1 MADVNKVNMMVNFL
15 MKFGVVES
23 KAKKIAG
30 DGIIGRK
37 EVKDV
42 VMLSPQLFE
51 LIDKGSN
58 VNGHKPNKALSADEI
73 ELFNITINKYR
84 EASGIDDEPTVIM
97 LYSNPTVTFVMA
109 DLDTVI
115 KEGQEIKDGAL
126 GKKIEANTTFGEIRN
141 MIKPEYEEALRFKFA
156 QLLGVEAKEING
168 NTPITE
174 KNIAK
179 ISSYIAFL
187 AVASKMDMEGQKI
200 VSGVTKP
207 LRRIEGEINKGNI
220 LNYVKRE
227 SENTTV
233 KPQKAVEAKEEEKKA
248 EEKSKPQPLPETK
261 KVKKEEIKKPN
272 QAIKPNGNA
281 AAGISDKDAKAIFG
295 QYKTKLER
303 NQPIENKAWDKELKQ
318 LAEWAKSKQEAGTDS
333 VLGKGAYSIIKNKVI
348 AVI

>member
-233 KPQKAVEAKEEEKKA
+233 KPQKAAEAKEEEKKA

-261 KVKKEEIKKPN
+261 KVKKEEKPEPAKKT
-272 QAIKPNGNA
+272 A
-281 AAGISDKDAKAIFG
+281 AVVSDDKAKAIFG
-295 QYKTKLER
+295 KYKDDLAADKSIKQT
-303 NQPIENKAWDKELKQ
+303 AWDNELKQ
-318 LAEWAKSKQEAGTDS
+318 LAGWTKAAGQAKTDQ
-333 VLGKGAYSIIKNKVI
+333 VLGQGAYSVIKNKVI
-348 AVI
+348 AVF